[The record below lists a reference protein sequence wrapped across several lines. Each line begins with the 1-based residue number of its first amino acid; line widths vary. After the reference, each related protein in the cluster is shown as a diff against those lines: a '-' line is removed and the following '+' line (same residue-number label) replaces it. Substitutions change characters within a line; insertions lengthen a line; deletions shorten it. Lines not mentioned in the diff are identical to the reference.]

1 MAQQGALL
9 RDRYRLQDVIGKGR
23 LAGVWRALD
32 EELNRPVAVKIV
44 RPRHAADPAI
54 VDRFCEAASAAARLE
69 HPNIVPI
76 LDYGVDGQTV
86 FVIMPLIEGF
96 DLDTVLDR
104 HGRLPIDHALRIA
117 SGVARALEAAHAAGV
132 VHRDIKPSNIL
143 LDADGEVRV
152 VDFGLVQAL
161 GDGRPTTSGTPV
173 KSVRY
178 RSPEQIAD
186 EKVGPRSDIYAL
198 GLLLHELLTGEQ
210 PFPGTSAT
218 TVARARLH
226 WAPPAPS
233 TLAPAVPASLDQLV
247 GRALAREPRHRHR
260 SARTFRQAIERWWKS
275 SRPAVTAVAPPE
287 SGWEGGQPARRS
299 RASRRRQSNPEGGL
313 RTQVLGTMLPASAVL
328 VVAALGWSVTWSIG
342 ADTPPVEGRVLGVT
356 ATPFAMPDR
365 AAVESIPVPQASGPA
380 AVPAATPSTAPAP
393 APKATP
399 APTPRPTAN
408 PTKAPTRPPPPAPRP
423 TSQPPAEPEDV
434 RTPDETVLVWYD
446 LVEAH
451 RFAEAAQLWSPRLR
465 AESPP
470 DRSINRRFART
481 NRIDV
486 NRSETIVLDNQA
498 GTAVVAVDITEYRD
512 VGRSPIRYS
521 GSWGLVRIDGSWY
534 LDDPTFGKPH

>member
-9 RDRYRLQDVIGKGR
+9 RGRYRLQDVIGKGR
-23 LAGVWRALD
+23 LAGVWRAQD
-32 EELNRPVAVKIV
+32 EELDRPVAVKIV

-54 VDRFCEAASAAARLE
+54 VDRFRAAASAAARLD

-76 LDYGVDGQTV
+76 LDHGVDGQTV
-86 FVIMPLIEGF
+86 FAVMPLIEGF

-117 SGVARALEAAHAAGV
+117 SGVASALEAAHASGV

-152 VDFGLVQAL
+152 LDFALVQAL

-178 RSPEQIAD
+178 RSPEQIAE
-186 EKVGPRSDIYAL
+186 EKVGPRADLYAL
-198 GLLLHELLTGEQ
+198 GLVLHELLTGEQ

-226 WAPPAPS
+226 WAPPPPS
-233 TLAPAVPASLDQLV
+233 TVAPAVPRALDQLV
-247 GRALAREPRHRHR
+247 GRALAREPRRRYR
-260 SARTFRQAIERWWKS
+260 SARTFREAIERWWRS
-275 SRPAVTAVAPPE
+275 SRRNLVAGAAPAPAWQRGPGGPPPRVT
-287 SGWEGGQPARRS
+287 
-299 RASRRRQSNPEGGL
+299 RRRQPALDGGV

-342 ADTPPVEGRVLGVT
+342 ADAPPVEGGVLGVT

-365 AAVESIPVPQASGPA
+365 AAVESIPVPEPSWRIPVAVA
-380 AVPAATPSTAPAP
+380 APSATPAPK
-393 APKATP
+393 PKATP
-399 APTPRPTAN
+399 APTARPTPTPTRPPTRPPVPRPTA
-408 PTKAPTRPPPPAPRP
+408 
-423 TSQPPAEPEDV
+423 QPPNQPQEV
-434 RTPDETVLVWYD
+434 RDPDETVVAWYELVQ
-446 LVEAH
+446 AH
-451 RFAEAAQLWSPRLR
+451 RFDEAAELWSPRLR
-465 AESPP
+465 ELMTPERA
-470 DRSINRRFART
+470 INRRFART

-486 NRSETIVLDNQA
+486 NRIRTIGLDNGG
-498 GTAVVAVDITEYRD
+498 GTATVYVEITEYRD
-512 VGRSPIRYS
+512 VGRSPLHYS
-521 GSWGLVRIDGSWY
+521 GSWGLIRIDGSWY
-534 LDDPTFGKPH
+534 LDDPNFGRWF